1 MQPQMNN
8 PQPQFNRFLEGV
20 LYGCNDAG
28 SIPDA
33 LASGYAVIAVV
44 DIEEAYKYANVPN
57 LAIMSNL
64 LPPPEAVTAYID
76 GEAAIGHQI
85 YYEYLS
91 NREREATVVTVLQAL
106 YGHRP
111 SIRFRNFLIYT
122 DYEPDVEFNIL
133 YTLGE
138 FFKNTFGIVMA
149 PYKQYQAYNIGMPQY
164 DYIISNLLFSNG
176 KINKYEFVSMLP
188 QDAMPT
194 DVSCSILLSDINYQ
208 PSGLED
214 GYRIVCNYIAQL
226 RAEIASNYTMKS
238 PIIQINDKLNKD
250 LEQSINDKIFES
262 QSKFGNQ

>member
-1 MQPQMNN
+1 MINQQPR
-8 PQPQFNRFLEGV
+8 FNQFLEGV

-44 DIEEAYKYANVPN
+44 DIEEAYKYANIPN

-91 NREREATVVTVLQAL
+91 HKERESTMVTILQAL

-149 PYKQYQAYNIGMPQY
+149 PYKQSQAYNIGTAQF
-164 DYIISNLLFSNG
+164 DYVIANLLFSNG
-176 KINKYEFVSMLP
+176 KINKYEFVNMLP

-194 DVSCSILLSDINYQ
+194 DISCSVLLSDINYQ

-226 RAEIASNYTMKS
+226 RAEIASNFTKKS
-238 PIIQINDKLNKD
+238 PIIQLNDKLNKEV
-250 LEQSINDKIFES
+250 EQSINNKIFES
-262 QSKFGNQ
+262 QSRFGNK